1 MGRNYAPA
9 APWPAGKWR
18 ANPAHIP
25 ACRSSQG
32 RGNSSRI
39 PRRTDFIMQ
48 RATNSKADGQR
59 AAPLSASNGERAGV
73 RCRNDGPPKGNANF
87 AHGSMSSSQP
97 GEGAT
102 QRTHIKADWEISS
115 DEMRTTNRVFPT
127 STFETHPSNFAPL
140 PGQLFYSTK
149 IPVCLWFLA
158 VNKKADPKRGF
169 RDRRRQILVSRA
181 EPAFTNFSNN

>member
-1 MGRNYAPA
+1 
-9 APWPAGKWR
+9 
-18 ANPAHIP
+18 
-25 ACRSSQG
+25 
-32 RGNSSRI
+32 
-39 PRRTDFIMQ
+39 MQ
-48 RATNSKADGQR
+48 RATNSKAGGQR
-59 AAPLSASNGERAGV
+59 AASLSASNGERAGE
-73 RCRNDGPPKGNANF
+73 RCRKDGPPKGNANF

-140 PGQLFYSTK
+140 PGQFFYSTK

-158 VNKKADPKRGF
+158 KNKNADAKRGF
-169 RDRRRQILVSRA
+169 RDRRLQTDVGLA
-181 EPAFTNFSNN
+181 TMLTTMENKA

>member
-1 MGRNYAPA
+1 
-9 APWPAGKWR
+9 
-18 ANPAHIP
+18 
-25 ACRSSQG
+25 
-32 RGNSSRI
+32 
-39 PRRTDFIMQ
+39 MQ

-59 AAPLSASNGERAGV
+59 AASLSASNGERAGE
-73 RCRNDGPPKGNANF
+73 RCRNDLPPKRNANF
-87 AHGSMSSSQP
+87 AWVQHFIHHLAPQGRAGLNAVRKDLANGSMSSNQS
-97 GEGAT
+97 GEGDIRRAL
-102 QRTHIKADWEISS
+102 IEADWEISS